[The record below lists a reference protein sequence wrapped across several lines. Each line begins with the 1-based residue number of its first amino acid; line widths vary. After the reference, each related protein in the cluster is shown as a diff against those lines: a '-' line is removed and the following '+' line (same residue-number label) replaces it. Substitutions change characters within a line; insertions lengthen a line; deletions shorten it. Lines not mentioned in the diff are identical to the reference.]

1 MNPYVIRIVSL
12 AKRAGKTSIGCS
24 LATWLLKAGARVA
37 VVKHTVE
44 PIEYEKDTGRYFRAG
59 AELVIALSSIA
70 RVFYESRP
78 SPSLKETISSIP
90 SMYRIV
96 LVEGFKS
103 ENEFDCIGVVDNEDE
118 ALDLK
123 GSIKRVVA
131 FATLNRE
138 LEGKIID
145 GVRVYGLNTI
155 GSLGELV
162 LNKAVEYY
170 VSRLPGLNCG
180 LCGYGSCREYAQAI
194 LSGLDAY
201 CPILSDVRL
210 IVNDKELTLTPFV
223 KKALSSMIIGF
234 ITSLKGAPKEA
245 GGVESFRVEFKRSI

>member
-1 MNPYVIRIVSL
+1 MDPYVVRIVSL

-24 LATWLLKAGARVA
+24 LSTWLLKAGVRVA

-70 RVFYESRP
+70 RVSYESRT
-78 SPSLKETISSIP
+78 SPSLKETIASMP
-90 SMYRIV
+90 SRYKIV

-103 ENEFDCIGVVDNEDE
+103 ENEFDCIGVVNNEDE

-123 GSIKRVVA
+123 GSIRRVIA
-131 FATLNRE
+131 FATLNKE
-138 LEGKIID
+138 LEGRIID

-162 LNKAVEYY
+162 LNKALEYY
-170 VSRLPGLNCG
+170 ESRLPGINCG
-180 LCGYGSCREYAQAI
+180 LCGYSSCREFAQAI
-194 LSGLDAY
+194 LGGLDSY
-201 CPILSDVRL
+201 CPVVSDVKL

-234 ITSLKGAPKEA
+234 ITSLKGAPKDA
-245 GGVESFRVEFKRSI
+245 GGVESFRVEFKRGI